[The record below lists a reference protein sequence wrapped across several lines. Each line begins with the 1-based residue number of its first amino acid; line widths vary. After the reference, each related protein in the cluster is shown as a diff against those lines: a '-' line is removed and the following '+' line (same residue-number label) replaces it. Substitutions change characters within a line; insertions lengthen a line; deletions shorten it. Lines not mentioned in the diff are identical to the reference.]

1 MAGLLTFN
9 DEFHARA
16 TVAMFFHFALSDG
29 LAAGQVVL
37 FDAEKGSLVQK
48 LTGHAKKV
56 TSVSLHATK
65 DSVKM
70 CRDTSRHVETMLM
83 DVGPSHK
90 AVSFGV

>member
-1 MAGLLTFN
+1 M
-9 DEFHARA
+9 
-16 TVAMFFHFALSDG
+16 AMFFHFALSG
-29 LAAGQVVL
+29 LAAWQVVL

-70 CRDTSRHVETMLM
+70 CRDM
-83 DVGPSHK
+83 
-90 AVSFGV
+90 

>member
-1 MAGLLTFN
+1 MISCQGHSGDVFPLRTERLW
-9 DEFHARA
+9 
-16 TVAMFFHFALSDG
+16 
-29 LAAGQVVL
+29 LAAWQVVL

-70 CRDTSRHVETMLM
+70 CRDM
-83 DVGPSHK
+83 
-90 AVSFGV
+90 